1 MPVCR
6 GTVGRAVTSEISD
19 PGWNPAIIIFFINNN
34 SSNLIANIIKES
46 ELNMCVSDLLKH
58 VVSLT
63 KAVGSSFTL
72 IIQKISS
79 SGTDAAKL
87 FGQNFL
93 ANI

>member
-1 MPVCR
+1 
-6 GTVGRAVTSEISD
+6 
-19 PGWNPAIIIFFINNN
+19 
-34 SSNLIANIIKES
+34 
-46 ELNMCVSDLLKH
+46 MCVSDLLKH